1 MIRILDSTLTFSNL
15 KANTQPHQPLLSAL
29 KHLNN
34 NCDVVA
40 SIEKYVTHSNY

>member
-1 MIRILDSTLTFSNL
+1 MRILDSTLTFSIL

-34 NCDVVA
+34 NCDVDA
-40 SIEKYVTHSNY
+40 SIENYVTHSNY